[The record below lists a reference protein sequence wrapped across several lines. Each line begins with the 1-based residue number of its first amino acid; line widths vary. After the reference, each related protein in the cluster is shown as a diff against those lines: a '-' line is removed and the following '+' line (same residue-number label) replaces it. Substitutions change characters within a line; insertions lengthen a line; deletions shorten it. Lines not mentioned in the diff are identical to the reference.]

1 MRYIFT
7 LILIITLCLFTYGQ
21 TSPSFDIEVI
31 LITDSTQFKSPND
44 FIKYDSAFYQD
55 DDYYVRSTCSG
66 EWGGSIWFKNKK
78 TGIEYS
84 CSATCPVIIN
94 KIGDKYILTNTLA
107 HMCGSS
113 EVVEIE
119 FPDSMDIFKMP
130 PPREK
135 KRKIEYRLVGD
146 NESKS
151 KKATSQLVDTACAM
165 IHISFPYDGQ
175 LYHIVSD
182 SKKLYL
188 SQIRDNKLVT
198 IDTVY
203 SGLDNFYKQGDRILY
218 IYSTDGFRTRDNHY
232 IVLYEN
238 SGLVGFLD
246 IFENKIKLIR
256 YY

>member
-1 MRYIFT
+1 MIAFG
-7 LILIITLCLFTYGQ
+7 LFSFGQ
-21 TSPSFDIEVI
+21 SCASFEIKDI
-31 LITDSTQFKSPND
+31 LITDSSQIKSPND
-44 FIKYDSAFYQD
+44 FIKSDSAFFQD
-55 DDYYVRSTCSG
+55 ENYYVRKTCSG

-84 CSATCPVIIN
+84 CSATCPVVIN

-119 FPDSMDIFKMP
+119 HPDSMDVFKMP
-130 PPREK
+130 PPRAK
-135 KRKIEYRLVGD
+135 KRKMEYRYVGD

-151 KKATSQLVDTACAM
+151 TKGTNQLVDTICAM
-165 IHISFPYDGQ
+165 IHISFPFNGQ

-188 SQIRDNKLVT
+188 SQIKDNKLVT
-198 IDTVY
+198 IDTVFC
-203 SGLDNFYKQGDRILY
+203 GLENFYKKGDGILY
-218 IYSTDGFRTRDNHY
+218 TYSTEEFKTRDNHY
-232 IVLYEN
+232 VVLYEN

-246 IFENKIKLIR
+246 IYENEIKLIR
-256 YY
+256 YK